1 MKLLLATVYHGRVF
15 IEVLF
20 VGKTFVTSL
29 YDLATAAITSSHV
42 ITESQ
47 IMLAKYFTFPLVH
60 VAGFQV

>member
-42 ITESQ
+42 ITES
-47 IMLAKYFTFPLVH
+47 
-60 VAGFQV
+60 